1 MLEEEGAALGQI
13 VELRFF
19 AGQTME
25 AIAEILD
32 LSIGTLKNHVRQRS
46 YLLVSTSSFTMAGG
60 IR

>member
-32 LSIGTLKNHVRQRS
+32 LSIGSVEQKWRLARAF
-46 YLLVSTSSFTMAGG
+46 LVDKLQDKS
-60 IR
+60 